1 MKGNTKKQVTRSMI
15 MLLITCALLLDCLNI
30 TVWAGAAVGAENYNL
45 NGLNPDEAP
54 IKPTLTVSKVVLKKS
69 DINSDRTVDMTISV
83 SGAADK
89 YAPTG
94 LHVIFDS
101 RLKVKTSNVAG
112 YTIYAKL
119 GDAGEYLSQV
129 QQGYGDNGFYLATSS
144 SDDIGQDGVLWKFTM
159 ILPEDASKGD
169 TYPVQIAY
177 NPKPSAP
184 DLFTNADRDTDG
196 QLMDAWVFTRGIE
209 QGYIKIAKDD
219 ITATV
224 TGYSDKYDGQPHGID
239 VKVTNPAEGAIVK
252 FLNSEGAYVLDES
265 PTITDVADSPMTV
278 YYQITADGYNTK
290 TGSATVRISAADPMA
305 PKDISAAYG
314 QTLSEVKL
322 PDGWTWVDDS
332 LNVGEIGEKTFK
344 ANYTS
349 TSANYNSV
357 NDVDV
362 SVFVD
367 KPFAKLTV
375 SPSANRLIY
384 NGKDQYL
391 VTEGKSEDGKV
402 VYALGNETGPTGEY
416 SENTP
421 SCNNAGDYCVWYKV
435 KADETHV
442 DSEPSYIKTAISAKN
457 VIVKAEDKE
466 KEKGD
471 KDPELT
477 SSVSGLVA
485 GESASLIKYSL
496 VRENGED
503 EGTYAITVSGDS
515 IQGNYH
521 VDYEPGIF
529 TIKPVKDN
537 RDDSGSSDGSS
548 DSSSDSSSSK
558 AYAVKQKIDA
568 SSYLG
573 DYKKYVSD
581 PKGAAKVNKKKKLI
595 TLKKSGTITITA
607 YDKEDKK
614 WVAKKKFTLQAVDVK
629 VKEKKLEAKA
639 KGKEIDGSANIDDG
653 ALVPDKW
660 ESSKPAVAKINEKS
674 GLITPLEKGNAVITA
689 YYGEGK
695 NAAKVKFKVKVD

>member
-1 MKGNTKKQVTRSMI
+1 MKGNTKKQVTKSMI

-30 TVWAGAAVGAENYNL
+30 TVWAGAAVGADNYNL
-45 NGLNPDEAP
+45 SGLNPDDAP

-69 DINSDRTVDMTISV
+69 EINSDRTVDMTISV

-94 LHVIFDS
+94 LHVIYDS
-101 RLKVKTSNVAG
+101 RLKVKTKNIAG
-112 YTIYAKL
+112 YTIYANL
-119 GDAGEYLSQV
+119 GEAGNYLAQE
-129 QQGYGDNGFYLATSS
+129 QQGYGDNGFYLATAA
-144 SDDIGQDGVLWKFTM
+144 SDDVGQDGVLWKFTM
-159 ILPEDASKGD
+159 ILPEDASEGD
-169 TYPVQIAY
+169 NYPVQIAY
-177 NPKPSAP
+177 NNSKPTAQ
-184 DLFTNADRDTDG
+184 DRFTNGDKDTVG

-209 QGYIKIAKDD
+209 QGYIKIAKED

-224 TGYSDKYDGQPHGID
+224 NGYSDKYDGQSHGID
-239 VKVTNPAEGAIVK
+239 VKVTNPAEGATVK
-252 FLNSEGAYVLDES
+252 YLNSEGAYVLDES

-290 TGSATVRISAADPMA
+290 TGSASVRISAADPMA
-305 PKDISAAYG
+305 PKDITAAYG
-314 QTLSEVKL
+314 LTLSDVKL
-322 PDGWTWVDDS
+322 PDGWTWADSS

-362 SVFVD
+362 SVLVD
-367 KPFAKLTV
+367 KAFAKLTV
-375 SPSANRLIY
+375 SPSANRLTY

-391 VTEGKSEDGKV
+391 IIKGESEDGKV

-416 SENTP
+416 SENMP
-421 SCNNAGDYCVWYKV
+421 SCKNAGDYYIWYKV
-435 KADETHV
+435 KADETHL
-442 DSEPSYIKTAISAKN
+442 DSEPAYIKSTISAKN

-466 KEKGD
+466 KEKGG
-471 KDPELT
+471 KDPEFT
-477 SSVSGLVA
+477 ASVTGLVA

-503 EGTYAITVSGDS
+503 EGTYAIIVSGDS

-529 TIKPVKDN
+529 TIKPVKGN
-537 RDDSGSSDGSS
+537 RDDSGSSDG
-548 DSSSDSSSSK
+548 SSDSSSSK

-674 GLITPLEKGNAVITA
+674 GLITPPEKGNAVITV
-689 YYGEGK
+689 YYGEEK